1 MTALVVI
8 GAIVLGFGSAELAVR
23 WKQFSQFGDEGA
35 VEKSKKYF
43 VDEDTKLRLPVPN
56 TKHGKIEI
64 NSLGFRG
71 DEIAIPKPAGTIRFV
86 FLGSSTTF
94 DPYVSNLRATWS
106 AVAIDALRHKFPS
119 CVFDFANAGVPGM
132 STKHLGI
139 YFLRLFKTVAP
150 DIAVVLTND
159 MNIRLDAVAREK
171 GVEGADNFKP
181 SWLGKHSMFWAK
193 VEKNARTISLQR
205 AADRTVGKLVVS
217 PNEITV
223 GFEKELYQ
231 LVQSISAKRALPV
244 LLTNVYQFSDEQ
256 AADERRAAISSALFF
271 MPYMTT
277 DGLMEMTSAFNRSI
291 RVVAEKTGV
300 PAVDATDEISGKTD
314 YFSDAMHFSAKG
326 SKQAGELVGKAF
338 AKDPQIL
345 NVVRAAGAGCAG
357 VGS

>member
-8 GAIVLGFGSAELAVR
+8 GGIVLGFGGAELAVR
-23 WKQFSQFGDEGA
+23 WKQISQFGDAGT
-35 VEKSKKYF
+35 VEKSKKYY
-43 VDEDTKLRLPVPN
+43 VDEATKLRLPVPN
-56 TKHGKIEI
+56 TKHGKIQI

-94 DPYVSNLRATWS
+94 DPYVSQLSSTWS
-106 AVAIDALRHKFPS
+106 SVAIDALERKFPS

-132 STKHLGI
+132 STKHLGL
-139 YFLRLFKTVAP
+139 YFSKLFETVDP
-150 DIAVVLTND
+150 DIAVILTND
-159 MNIRLDAVAREK
+159 MNLRLDAIAREK
-171 GVEGADNFKP
+171 GVEGAEHFNP
-181 SWLGKHSMFWAK
+181 SWLGQHSMFWAK

-205 AADRTVGKLVVS
+205 AADRTAGKLTVS
-217 PNEITV
+217 PNEVTP

-256 AADERRAAISSALFF
+256 DADERRAAISSALFF

-277 DGLMEMTSAFNRSI
+277 DGLVEMTSAFNRSI
-291 RVVAEKTGV
+291 RIVVEKTGV
-300 PAVDATDEISGKTD
+300 PAVDMTGEISGKTD
-314 YFSDAMHFSAKG
+314 YFSDAMHFSPKG

-345 NVVRAAGAGCAG
+345 NVVRIAGAGCAG
-357 VGS
+357 AGS